1 MIILLHIKVKQV
13 KLTRYSKGDTILCS
27 KLGEDY
33 RDFSRRNRY
42 CANPSAFRGCHYWLT
57 FVA

>member
-42 CANPSAFRGCHYWLT
+42 CANPSAFRGCHYWL
-57 FVA
+57 